1 MNKLFE
7 RVKALL
13 LKPRKTW
20 GVIKGEPAGVAELMV
35 NYAAPLALIPVVAR
49 VINLALIGFQL
60 PGGHITRAPL
70 LDALFGG
77 VVSFIFHLAGLLA
90 GVWVVNWLAPYCE
103 SKPDLKGAAQ
113 IVLYSMT
120 PVWILGVCAISP
132 ILGLL
137 QFFGLYGIYLAY
149 LGLPVI
155 IGTPPERVPWF
166 TLLLFITSL
175 AIGLVFNVV
184 VDSAVYGPIIIRMM
198 VY

>member
-1 MNKLFE
+1 MNTLFE
-7 RVKALL
+7 RIKALL
-13 LKPRKTW
+13 LKPRETW
-20 GVIKGEPAGVAELMV
+20 AIIKSEPAGLAELMV

-60 PGGHITRAPL
+60 PGGHISRAPL

-77 VVSFIFHLAGLLA
+77 VVSFLFNLAGLLA
-90 GVWVVNWLAPYCE
+90 AIWVVNWLAPYCE

-113 IVLYSMT
+113 LVLYSMT
-120 PVWILGVCAISP
+120 PVWLLGACAVSP

-137 QFFGLYGIYLAY
+137 QVFGLYGIYLAY
-149 LGLPVI
+149 LGLPII
-155 IGTPPERVPWF
+155 IGTPQERVAWF
-166 TLLLFITSL
+166 TTLLFITSL